1 MLHSDLN
8 TFLYQSLVISQ
19 VITFALRGKECVCI
33 FGNTSGLCW
42 MKRTLKLRKISR
54 HYRIL
59 GSVMR
64 LVFLVSRCFK
74 NTHHMSFSPDVMHIF
89 CQSPRLHSSPFF
101 SLLHLDHIIVK
112 LRSKSRSS
120 LSSLITVDDKEV
132 DINVPYITR
141 PSEPYFSVISSASLE
156 RNLAP
161 LVHNCPTNCQGG
173 QPHKTV

>member
-1 MLHSDLN
+1 MQIMLIRVVWRMNRSPWHVYHLENIIILHSDLN
-8 TFLYQSLVISQ
+8 TFLSIFSYFSGDHFCIKRKRVS
-19 VITFALRGKECVCI
+19 VCI

-101 SLLHLDHIIVK
+101 SLLHLDHCFCMT
-112 LRSKSRSS
+112 LQQ
-120 LSSLITVDDKEV
+120 
-132 DINVPYITR
+132 YTR
-141 PSEPYFSVISSASLE
+141 
-156 RNLAP
+156 
-161 LVHNCPTNCQGG
+161 
-173 QPHKTV
+173 